1 MNINATLL
9 GQTFAFVIFVAICW
23 RYIWPPIIAIMQER
37 EQRITDGLEA
47 AKKAND
53 SLEEAKLN
61 SIAELEKAKQEATV
75 IIEKANQRAS
85 QIVSDAQTKAETEAE
100 KIVAASSKTLE
111 AEISKTREELRK
123 DVSEIIISTAE
134 KILEEEISKDKHEK
148 IILEAAKKI

>member
-1 MNINATLL
+1 MFLY
-9 GQTFAFVIFVAICW
+9 QK
-23 RYIWPPIIAIMQER
+23 
-37 EQRITDGLEA
+37 EA
-47 AKKAND
+47 A
-53 SLEEAKLN
+53 
-61 SIAELEKAKQEATV
+61 I